1 MLSKSS
7 SVCDTSTEDLSDGTI
22 VPTIY
27 RCLSRSFSVGSQ
39 LSAAAASTTIHE
51 ESLGDLTLDAAAAT
65 RSDYLPMSGIGS
77 AAREKSGTVAARV
90 ESSPLL
96 SGPEP
101 SSASRQSE
109 ATRGEKSPL
118 LSGSRSD
125 AGMVSEPSV
134 NAATRG
140 QKTLPVAVHSN
151 TNTVP
156 HQSAPTDSEEL
167 PLVPGR
173 TDVSSVSRQSAA
185 DRGTSENSPL
195 LSAPTPASVS
205 HQSLGLTSRA
215 SDSAMVVPSSGSARY
230 HSGRDESGY
239 LLFRPTG
246 FAATGDGGSLERLGP
261 PPEIPTSAADYIM
274 PALPPKQ
281 RPKSGQRAN
290 SLLLSGRPQIPARRR
305 GSADSWGAAPTS
317 LGPAVPPRENR
328 DSSGISAPSAGIPVR
343 SATERRR
350 PRKPTLTVDAIASAN
365 SICTGEQLFDLV
377 EN

>member
-1 MLSKSS
+1 
-7 SVCDTSTEDLSDGTI
+7 VCDDTSTEDLSDGTI

-51 ESLGDLTLDAAAAT
+51 ESLGDLTLDAAA

-101 SSASRQSE
+101 NSASRQSE
-109 ATRGEKSPL
+109 AMRGEKSPL
-118 LSGSRSD
+118 LSGRSD

-134 NAATRG
+134 DAATRG
-140 QKTLPVAVHSN
+140 QKMLPLTGNSNATTVTQQHS
-151 TNTVP
+151 T
-156 HQSAPTDSEEL
+156 ATDSEES
-167 PLVPGR
+167 PLVPGH

-185 DRGTSENSPL
+185 ARGTSENSPL
-195 LSAPTPASVS
+195 LSAPTPASIS

-246 FAATGDGGSLERLGP
+246 FAATGDGGSLEQLGP